1 MTTRPPAPGEGSSDA
16 RQPLVLIVDDNERNR
31 RLARDVLRAAGLE
44 TIEAATGDEA
54 IALAGLH
61 LPDVILMDLG
71 LPDMDGTVAAR
82 RLREGART
90 AQIPVV
96 ALTSRTLEG
105 GAWYLDAGFAGYV
118 EKPFDVQGFPDLVRG
133 HCVRSER

>member
-1 MTTRPPAPGEGSSDA
+1 
-16 RQPLVLIVDDNERNR
+16 
-31 RLARDVLRAAGLE
+31 
-44 TIEAATGDEA
+44 
-54 IALAGLH
+54 
-61 LPDVILMDLG
+61 
-71 LPDMDGTVAAR
+71 MDGTVATR

-105 GAWYLDAGFAGYV
+105 GTWHIDAGFDGYI

-133 HCVRSER
+133 HCVRGDT